1 MPTIRQARLAE
12 LVRTEIVALVEQEL
26 QDPAL
31 ETVRV
36 RGVELSRDRRIIR
49 VKVAHGDDA
58 VAAEQVLR
66 ALRRS
71 RGWCRR
77 ELAERQVMQRVPDLR
92 FDYDR
97 DAQSARRVLD
107 LLDSLDLDRTG
118 NGS

>member
-49 VKVAHGDDA
+49 VNVTHDDDA
-58 VAAEQVLR
+58 VAEEQVLQ

-107 LLDSLDLDRTG
+107 LLDNLSLDRTG
-118 NGS
+118 DGS

>member
-31 ETVRV
+31 ETVRI

-49 VKVAHGDDA
+49 VKVTHGDDA
-58 VAAEQVLR
+58 VAEEQVLQ

-97 DAQSARRVLD
+97 DTQSARRVLD
-107 LLDSLDLDRTG
+107 LLDRLDLDRTG
-118 NGS
+118 DGP

>member
-1 MPTIRQARLAE
+1 MPTIRQARLTE
-12 LVRTEIVALVEQEL
+12 LVRTEIMALVEQEL
-26 QDPAL
+26 QDPVL
-31 ETVRV
+31 ETVKV

-49 VKVAHGDDA
+49 VKVTHGDDA
-58 VAAEQVLR
+58 VAVESVLQ

-97 DAQSARRVLD
+97 DAQSARHVLN
-107 LLDSLDLDRTG
+107 LLDNLDLDRAG
-118 NGS
+118 DGS

>member
-1 MPTIRQARLAE
+1 MPTIRQARLVG

-49 VKVAHGDDA
+49 VKVTHDDEA
-58 VAAEQVLR
+58 VSEENVLQ

-97 DAQSARRVLD
+97 DARSARRVLD
-107 LLDSLDLDRTG
+107 LLDSLDLDHADDDA
-118 NGS
+118 

>member
-1 MPTIRQARLAE
+1 MPIRQARLAG
-12 LVRTEIVALVEQEL
+12 LVHTEIVALVEQEL

-36 RGVELSRDRRIIR
+36 RGVELSRDRRVIR
-49 VKVAHGDDA
+49 VKVIHDDDA
-58 VAAEQVLR
+58 VSAEHVLQ

-97 DAQSARRVLD
+97 DAQSTRRVLD
-107 LLDSLDLDRTG
+107 LLDSLDLDHAG
-118 NGS
+118 NDS